1 MATQLDWPKHR
12 SPTPT
17 FVLGHCTANG
27 YTAYT
32 RRLYCRSEVDT
43 TMSTQVAYS
52 SAREAREHFKEILDA
67 ADDGRPATVRRD
79 DRRIAAVDAD
89 RLLGFLSRTTPSQAQ
104 AVAENDGWS
113 LFIPGLPVAAD
124 GATLDE
130 AVEEMIDAL
139 REYADAW
146 VERLR
151 LAPNHADNWGLVQ
164 IVSLASDRQLRDWL
178 LA

>member
-1 MATQLDWPKHR
+1 MKKT
-12 SPTPT
+12 S
-17 FVLGHCTANG
+17 
-27 YTAYT
+27 
-32 RRLYCRSEVDT
+32 
-43 TMSTQVAYS
+43 VAYP

-67 ADDGRPATVRRD
+67 ADEGRPATVTRDARRV
-79 DRRIAAVDAD
+79 AAVDAD
-89 RLLGFLSRTTPSQAQ
+89 RLVHVLTSTRPSGAR

-124 GATLDE
+124 GPTLDE
-130 AVEEMIDAL
+130 AVEEMIAAL
-139 REYADAW
+139 RDYAEAW

-164 IVSLASDRQLRDWL
+164 IVSLASDDQLRDWL